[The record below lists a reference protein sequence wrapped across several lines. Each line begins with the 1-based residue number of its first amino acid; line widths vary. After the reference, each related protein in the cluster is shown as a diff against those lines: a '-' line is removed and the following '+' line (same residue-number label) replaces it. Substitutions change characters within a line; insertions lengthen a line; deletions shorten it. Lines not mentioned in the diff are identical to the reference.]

1 MGEVCS
7 TVCPKMAS
15 LSPPRV
21 EELETQCSEEQIVNP
36 SDKKAAVIL
45 STYSQIRRIGRGSF
59 GVVYLL
65 EKGGKM
71 FAKKKIPK
79 SVLKGEMNSM
89 ECILAE
95 KQIMLNSDNPFV
107 LKLFECF
114 QDSKYVYFIM
124 DLCIGGQ
131 LLDYITRNKSLSLH
145 QTRFYAMEII
155 LGLEY
160 LHNKGIIHR
169 DIKPENVLLDK
180 DGHAKLTDFGLSKV
194 GGAAK
199 TFSNVGT
206 PLYTAPEII
215 NCKNGYDRM
224 VDFWALGC
232 LIYEMLHGKQPFEER
247 NIEVLNRRIKEGNY
261 NPIDPSLDYDARDL
275 IQKLLIVNPEKRLG
289 AKGIHEIKAH
299 PFFSGLEWS
308 DIAKKR
314 VMPPLKVVSISMDK
328 VKEPKSRQTVKIDQ
342 PVTSIEELRIPNFS
356 VHEDH
361 FKMERL
367 ALKA

>member
-1 MGEVCS
+1 MCS

-21 EELETQCSEEQIVNP
+21 EELEPHCPEQQIVSP
-36 SDKKAAVIL
+36 SDQKAAGIL

-131 LLDYITRNKSLSLH
+131 LLDYITRNKRLSLH

-160 LHNKGIIHR
+160 LHNQGIIHR

-232 LIYEMLHGKQPFEER
+232 LVYEMLHGKQPFEER
-247 NIEVLNRRIKEGNY
+247 SIEVLNRRIREGNY
-261 NPIDPSLDYDARDL
+261 DPIDPSLDHDARDL

-314 VMPPLKVVSISMDK
+314 VVPPLKVVSISMDR
-328 VKEPKSRQTVKIDQ
+328 VREPKDRQTLPID
-342 PVTSIEELRIPNFS
+342 PKVTSIEELRIPNFS

-361 FKMERL
+361 LQLERL
-367 ALKA
+367 ALRA

>member
-7 TVCPKMAS
+7 AVCPKIANF
-15 LSPPRV
+15 SPPRV
-21 EELETQCSEEQIVNP
+21 EDLEDQCSEEKVVCP
-36 SDKKAAVIL
+36 SDRKAATIL

-79 SVLKGEMNSM
+79 SVLKGELNSM
-89 ECILAE
+89 EGILAE

-114 QDSKYVYFIM
+114 QDSRYVYFIM

-131 LLDYITRNKSLSLH
+131 LLDYITRNKRLSLH

-180 DGHAKLTDFGLSKV
+180 DGHVKLTDFGLSKV

-215 NCKNGYDRM
+215 SCKNGYDRM

-247 NIEVLNRRIKEGNY
+247 KIEVLNRRIKEGNY
-261 NPIDPSLDYDARDL
+261 DPIEPSLDHNAKNL
-275 IQKLLIVNPEKRLG
+275 IQRLLILNPEKRLG

-314 VMPPLKVVSISMDK
+314 VSPPLKVVSISMDK
-328 VKEPKSRQTVKIDQ
+328 VRERKISTEAALAQ
-342 PVTSIEELRIPNFS
+342 GVTSIEELRIPNFS
-356 VHEDH
+356 VHEEPFLLD
-361 FKMERL
+361 RQT
-367 ALKA
+367 LKT